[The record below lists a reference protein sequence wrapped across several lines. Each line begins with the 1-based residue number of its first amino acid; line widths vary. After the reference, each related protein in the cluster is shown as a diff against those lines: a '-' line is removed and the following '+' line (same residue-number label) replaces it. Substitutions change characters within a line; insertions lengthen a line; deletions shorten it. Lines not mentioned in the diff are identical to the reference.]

1 MNFFKNYGNDS
12 TQMDMRNTIKI
23 SKDASGRI
31 TVAFS
36 YDPDRVEKVKTVGYK
51 WHPEEKYWSFPYS
64 DSILDNILSIFSEE
78 KIDVDPSLKNLM
90 VETKIS
96 KHFEDLRRELVL
108 RKYSRKSLGLIKSLL
123 DTLLGERGGIGDG
136 GD

>member
-1 MNFFKNYGNDS
+1 MG
-12 TQMDMRNTIKI
+12 
-23 SKDASGRI
+23 
-31 TVAFS
+31 
-36 YDPDRVEKVKTVGYK
+36 GYK

-64 DSILDNILSIFSEE
+64 DSILDNILSVFSEE

-108 RKYSRKSLGLIKSLL
+108 RKYSRKSLGLIKSPL

>member
-36 YDPDRVEKVKTVGYK
+36 YDPDRVKKVKTVGGLQMAPRRK
-51 WHPEEKYWSFPYS
+51 VLEF
-64 DSILDNILSIFSEE
+64 SIF
-78 KIDVDPSLKNLM
+78 
-90 VETKIS
+90 
-96 KHFEDLRRELVL
+96 R
-108 RKYSRKSLGLIKSLL
+108 
-123 DTLLGERGGIGDG
+123 
-136 GD
+136 

>member
-64 DSILDNILSIFSEE
+64 DSILDNILSVFSEE
-78 KIDVDPSLKNLM
+78 KI
-90 VETKIS
+90 
-96 KHFEDLRRELVL
+96 ELIPL
-108 RKYSRKSLGLIKSLL
+108 
-123 DTLLGERGGIGDG
+123 
-136 GD
+136 